1 MTRLLSELHR
11 LYLPAPQAFSLID
24 AHGQVRAM
32 VLELAR
38 PASWDALATVWRE
51 VQTDLGLPA
60 PAIAVSGVDGF
71 QLWFS
76 LAEPCP
82 ASQAIAFL
90 ESLRLRYLSDIA
102 LERVGMMPTEDAS
115 EPLQLRHARWVPE
128 QLGES
133 ERWSSFVAPDLAP
146 VFADTP
152 WLDIPP
158 SPEGQADLLSRLGS
172 IKQADFQ
179 KALERLAPAA
189 VQSEAQSAS
198 GPVGAARTCQDPRQ
212 FLLDVMNNESVALGL
227 RIDAAKAL
235 LPYAS
240 DPPAK

>member
-11 LYLPAPQAFSLID
+11 LYLPMPQDSSLID
-24 AHGQVRAM
+24 AHGQVKAM
-32 VLELAR
+32 VLALAR
-38 PASWDALATVWRE
+38 PADWDAIAAVWRG
-51 VQTDLGLPA
+51 VQTDLNLPA
-60 PAIAVSGVDGF
+60 PAIAVDGVDAY

-82 ASQAIAFL
+82 APQAMSFL
-90 ESLRLRYLSDIA
+90 ESLRLRYLRDIA
-102 LERVGMMPTEDAS
+102 PERVGMMPTVDVS
-115 EPLQLRHARWVPE
+115 GPQPLRHARRVPA
-128 QLGES
+128 QQGAS
-133 ERWSSFVAPDLAP
+133 DHWSSFVAPDLAP

-158 SPEGQADLLSRLGS
+158 SSEGQADLLSRLDS
-172 IKQADFQ
+172 IGQADFQ
-179 KALERLAPAA
+179 RALEMLAPAA
-189 VQSEAQSAS
+189 VQPEAQSAS